1 MLRRDTPRPWTRW
14 RRSAANRATFR
25 RTVQASI
32 LIRQL
37 YLDLEG
43 GFLRRDGEEI
53 GLRPKSFEVL
63 AYLVER
69 DDDDIGD
76 RTFSTR
82 QKVEVA
88 RLEVN
93 PLDEA
98 PVPSS
103 SVATILIAAIK
114 AIKAQRLRFRA
125 EDFPENMYFLLG

>member
-1 MLRRDTPRPWTRW
+1 M
-14 RRSAANRATFR
+14 
-25 RTVQASI
+25 
-32 LIRQL
+32 
-37 YLDLEG
+37 EG

-76 RTFSTR
+76 RTFSTH

-98 PVPSS
+98 PVPQQ
-103 SVATILIAAIK
+103 
-114 AIKAQRLRFRA
+114 QRNNHTDCCDQSDKGPEPPLPRGR
-125 EDFPENMYFLLG
+125 FPENMYFLLG